1 MFEMLNSTKS
11 APLWSSTME
20 PTNTTENDSL
30 VTAWLT
36 KAPKIIENVVYHQIM
51 NIYLLMG
58 ITLAGLVMNG
68 LVVAVMR
75 DKVFN
80 KLPLSVYFTSLAVS
94 DSGMLVMSA
103 VMQYMK
109 EFSPGRKNFFSVAK
123 YCATLG

>member
-1 MFEMLNSTKS
+1 MLNSTKS

-20 PTNTTENDSL
+20 PTNTTENVSL

-75 DKVFN
+75 DKAFN